1 MPPVPSVPPFDR
13 TSGEP
18 DYLWA
23 RLADHIA
30 ARIGAGELA
39 PGARLPR
46 ELDLA
51 DQYEVSHGTVRRA
64 IAELRRR
71 GLVRTLPNLGTFV
84 RNTG

>member
-1 MPPVPSVPPFDR
+1 MPSVPPFDP

-18 DYLWA
+18 EYLW
-23 RLADHIA
+23 RRVADHIA
-30 ARIGAGELA
+30 ARIEAGELA

-46 ELDLA
+46 ELDVA
-51 DQYEVSHGTVRRA
+51 DEYGVSHNTVRRA

-84 RNTG
+84 RGHG